1 MLKKIVIT
9 TAIAVAAGT
18 LSFGA
23 AGLAGAATAP
33 SSTPTAPTA
42 KTPGSPTAKAGKSF
56 NCANATKVLTR
67 IQKGEAQIAAGLP
80 KLTAA
85 EAKAKAN
92 GNTTRAARL
101 QTRITRLE
109 SATFKARLDKMA
121 QKIEA
126 KCNVPAPAA

>member
-1 MLKKIVIT
+1 MLKKMMAT
-9 TAIAVAAGT
+9 TAIAVTAGA

-23 AGLAGAATAP
+23 VGLVGVSPAQAAAK
-33 SSTPTAPTA
+33 A
-42 KTPGSPTAKAGKSF
+42 KTPSAQVPKVGKNF

-92 GNTTRAARL
+92 GNTKRA
-101 QTRITRLE
+101 TRIQARIAHLE
-109 SATFKARLDKMA
+109 SATFKAKLVKA
-121 QKIEA
+121 SQLIEA
-126 KCNVPAPAA
+126 KCHVAAPPTPAA

>member
-1 MLKKIVIT
+1 MLKRIVIT
-9 TAIAVAAGT
+9 TAIAVAAGS

-23 AGLAGAATAP
+23 VSLAGAAPAP
-33 SSTPTAPTA
+33 SSTPPAPSSPAPSTAPST
-42 KTPGSPTAKAGKSF
+42 GKGF
-56 NCANATKVLTR
+56 NCANATKVLDR

-92 GNTTRAARL
+92 GNTTRA
-101 QTRITRLE
+101 TRIQNRINRLE
-109 SATFKARLDKMA
+109 SATFKARLDKMS